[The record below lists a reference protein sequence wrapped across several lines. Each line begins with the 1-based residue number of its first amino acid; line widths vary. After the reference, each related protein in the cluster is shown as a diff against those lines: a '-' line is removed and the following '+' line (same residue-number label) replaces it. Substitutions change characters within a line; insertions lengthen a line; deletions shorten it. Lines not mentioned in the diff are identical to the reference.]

1 MKRLISAVA
10 LTVAFFMICS
20 ILPLS
25 ALAAVSH
32 RNPVYGQS
40 LQEGSFYEEGELP
53 ENDEDLMTAGTQEE
67 KEDLPE
73 EDGEEDSEE
82 NDAPPALLA
91 APPQKA
97 AGDTKTVE
105 VKYKL
110 VNAMAYN
117 YAWRAAREAGI
128 QIPDSFEITLLE
140 DGQPID
146 REGVEAVQTI
156 SRNTNN
162 DTREQSWTL
171 TWELPTADE
180 NGEAITYGELNVS
193 SSPSLADGTLS
204 GRYVQSIGKPISY
217 NSGQRISISITTT
230 LYGFDNL
237 YMDRT
242 WNGDGGDTDPYSI
255 RPADIGYTVYAN
267 GEQIYASTVEAKSGR
282 QTLYSVSNSTTGA
295 TKGGLPQLD
304 EDGNPI
310 HYTVSIDNV
319 PEYYTYELTQFPFV
333 EGTGHLKNGSPTL
346 NGIYPSQL
354 YSDVVFTLNSKSVS
368 ATFLFEGDGIGSEAE
383 LKNRPS
389 SLNVQ
394 LEYSTDGGASWQ
406 KFWGKYAYDVTE
418 SGDVPNSLTY
428 TWDSLPA
435 VDSEGNPVEY
445 RVVQED
451 LFLYATSY
459 DEPVDSADGTHRDIT
474 VHDSYRD
481 NWNYKLDLRWRET
494 DPARKY
500 DINEV
505 SVSRDVTLKAVYE
518 LNVSVQKH
526 YEPGDM
532 QIRIPYTI
540 LTPRVNG
547 TYVPYVTPSAFSL
560 GPANNPSPDFAYT
573 YVIED
578 NGTPNDKSDD
588 MVLFYNYK
596 ALESNDN
603 VIIAVQYNI
612 NPYNVIDC
620 SETTLQAQATG
631 VYTDATGERSEPEE
645 QVSHSIHYRLDTGIT
660 GLNVTKTA
668 KENIYYWNS
677 SWGEEPDDFDM
688 DAYNYVYYT
697 LRVAITNGNQPLHF
711 EVTDAPSD
719 DGEIIRIIDTSLST
733 RPVVEPEITEDGYRW
748 VSGTMTSKTSYRD
761 YDIIVRYPR
770 REYPDPLHDGEST
783 YETDYSN
790 TVTARAVAEDVH
802 EGDKGPDDQ
811 NDILEGESAAYDHWV
826 DYEFVYTGEIYSTRK
841 GMGPTA
847 AYVDPIKYNADMRSD
862 ISWLEMTV
870 NGYNFSDGYRLDLS
884 DDAVYARATI
894 DGVTTSYVRLQ
905 PEDYYF
911 SSPSTSSTTVTV
923 YLTEVDRTNGKEL
936 LGTMP
941 EEGLTVWGKKSFDGE
956 WEQIPVTLTGVSEQ
970 NKYYSYTLSDINDG
984 QYVQMKF
991 SLPEG
996 LKDKARLIVNN
1007 LGVTIKGTSPT
1018 IHRWIEQGED
1028 VKIHLENFA
1037 AFELFVGDSEG
1048 NYTWANPYESTSNP
1062 LSQTVGLDA
1071 LDLAEMGAYRHRKN
1085 DGWDLKTATI
1095 TTTGR
1100 KITVSEYP
1108 DPTNQTY
1115 TILYRLSCVDEYNV
1129 RTLPDEVYEAFCHE
1143 SGVFFDLLPEGF
1155 HLDETKQITVY
1166 GAHRIYTGSSYGT
1179 VESLTLSN
1187 GTSGQG
1193 RAVLVSVD
1201 TIDDYDGTGR
1211 QLVIFHVKSIMEPGK
1226 NYGKNHEHTFTGFA
1240 VDFYCIGAYDDI
1252 PEGKLYNFACY
1263 QRTDDDLI
1271 AQGVT
1276 DEKAAAKPGYYY
1288 PPVPVGNDG
1297 NDAFYDINGDGH
1309 TDIPDTSFMYSTVT
1323 PDFLR
1328 TIENGLSKKVRAHS
1342 DGFDVKDV
1350 ADLGS
1355 EYTYRLKMTASSGGV
1370 TKGVIFYDV
1379 LENAANTEG
1388 HTGEIWWKGSFSRV
1402 DVSSA
1407 EEEGIDVKVWYST
1420 KQGLSYN
1427 APEMLMLDE
1436 APEGTWTDVCPDDP
1450 STVTAVAFDLRYN
1463 KDGTEKEFSE
1473 NETVKVDIIMIAPDE
1488 LQEAELAYNR
1498 PAYDSTFVPKN
1509 SPTEIESF
1517 NIGSRVEVSLRDL
1530 QEIEIRKIGPS
1541 FDDPDT
1547 TVPLGGAVFT
1557 LYKCSSTEEDH
1568 THSVSVTASSS
1579 CWKKYMTLTTTADGK
1594 VTFTELDTGSYR
1606 LQETTGP
1613 SGYNAYG
1620 SSNWWIFEV
1629 NASTGTVSE
1638 PVAYKSSSSGT
1649 LVELVPVENAENAYT
1664 LMDSF
1669 QTINLQ
1675 VRKQWSRKDTYG
1687 TNRPSS
1693 VTFNIYRSRGE
1704 GAEKELYDT
1713 VTLTVSGTGVNQKT
1727 IAVQKYYD
1735 NASPYIYTVEEVPV
1749 AGYTSAITSQTNSV
1763 TSSSYSFT
1771 FMNTQVTADVGVS
1784 KIWDNL
1790 DGSDTAP
1797 EGASVTFTLY
1807 RDGTKTDYSVTLD
1820 GTADETKPTTVGGWE
1835 SEAWKA
1841 EFVNLAEYRYVQNPD
1856 TKEYEPVKIVYTV
1869 KEETGLTGYSAET
1882 DSASADGSIT
1892 NVQEETSVTAQKQWK
1907 NAVGATA
1914 APDGASVT
1922 FALLADGEETDY
1934 TVTLDS
1940 AEDSAPEN
1948 TGGYEVEAWKA
1959 AFVHLPKYRYENGT
1973 AVEIVYSVKETG
1985 GYAGYETDKDT
1996 VSDTGTIINV
2006 QQETEVTAEKT
2017 WKNADGTTAAPDGA
2031 SVTFALLADGAQTG
2045 LTVTLDG
2052 TEEDAP
2058 DTAGG
2063 YEKEAWKAMFVHL
2076 PKYRYENG
2084 DPVAIVY
2091 SVKETAAYPGYN
2103 TANDTADDGGV
2114 ITNTQ
2119 EETSV
2124 TAVKKWKNA
2133 DSTDTAPQ
2141 GAEVT
2146 FTLLSDGAETSYT
2159 VTLKGVVADAPLTS
2173 GGYEAEAWKAAFVHL
2188 PKYRIENG
2196 EAVEI
2201 VYSVKETTEYPG
2213 YKPDKDTAENGGTI
2227 TNVQEETE
2235 ASAAKMWLSA
2245 DGTEDSPGGA
2255 QVVFTLLSDGK
2266 ETPFTVTLKG
2276 IETGA
2281 PDTSGGYEAEAWKAA
2296 FVHLPK
2302 YRVENGEA
2310 VPIVYTVR
2318 ESTGYAGYEAEEDT
2332 VGSGETIVNV
2342 QIETGICAYKS
2353 WKNADGTKTPP
2364 KGASV
2369 TFVLLADGEETDF
2382 SVELDGTADG
2392 DEGAPEFTGGYES
2405 GEWKAEFVHLPKY
2418 AVGEDGTAAEI
2429 VYTVM
2434 ESVSY
2439 PGYFVDGKDTVS
2451 DNGTITN
2458 RQKTE
2463 TPDTGLFTDHTLW
2476 IVLLLV
2482 GLEALVLLVIRKLS
2496 VAKAGR

>member
-1 MKRLISAVA
+1 
-10 LTVAFFMICS
+10 
-20 ILPLS
+20 
-25 ALAAVSH
+25 
-32 RNPVYGQS
+32 
-40 LQEGSFYEEGELP
+40 
-53 ENDEDLMTAGTQEE
+53 
-67 KEDLPE
+67 
-73 EDGEEDSEE
+73 
-82 NDAPPALLA
+82 
-91 APPQKA
+91 
-97 AGDTKTVE
+97 
-105 VKYKL
+105 
-110 VNAMAYN
+110 
-117 YAWRAAREAGI
+117 
-128 QIPDSFEITLLE
+128 
-140 DGQPID
+140 
-146 REGVEAVQTI
+146 
-156 SRNTNN
+156 
-162 DTREQSWTL
+162 
-171 TWELPTADE
+171 
-180 NGEAITYGELNVS
+180 
-193 SSPSLADGTLS
+193 
-204 GRYVQSIGKPISY
+204 
-217 NSGQRISISITTT
+217 
-230 LYGFDNL
+230 
-237 YMDRT
+237 
-242 WNGDGGDTDPYSI
+242 
-255 RPADIGYTVYAN
+255 
-267 GEQIYASTVEAKSGR
+267 
-282 QTLYSVSNSTTGA
+282 
-295 TKGGLPQLD
+295 
-304 EDGNPI
+304 
-310 HYTVSIDNV
+310 
-319 PEYYTYELTQFPFV
+319 
-333 EGTGHLKNGSPTL
+333 
-346 NGIYPSQL
+346 
-354 YSDVVFTLNSKSVS
+354 
-368 ATFLFEGDGIGSEAE
+368 
-383 LKNRPS
+383 
-389 SLNVQ
+389 
-394 LEYSTDGGASWQ
+394 
-406 KFWGKYAYDVTE
+406 
-418 SGDVPNSLTY
+418 
-428 TWDSLPA
+428 
-435 VDSEGNPVEY
+435 
-445 RVVQED
+445 
-451 LFLYATSY
+451 
-459 DEPVDSADGTHRDIT
+459 
-474 VHDSYRD
+474 
-481 NWNYKLDLRWRET
+481 
-494 DPARKY
+494 
-500 DINEV
+500 
-505 SVSRDVTLKAVYE
+505 
-518 LNVSVQKH
+518 
-526 YEPGDM
+526 
-532 QIRIPYTI
+532 
-540 LTPRVNG
+540 
-547 TYVPYVTPSAFSL
+547 
-560 GPANNPSPDFAYT
+560 
-573 YVIED
+573 
-578 NGTPNDKSDD
+578 
-588 MVLFYNYK
+588 
-596 ALESNDN
+596 
-603 VIIAVQYNI
+603 
-612 NPYNVIDC
+612 
-620 SETTLQAQATG
+620 
-631 VYTDATGERSEPEE
+631 
-645 QVSHSIHYRLDTGIT
+645 
-660 GLNVTKTA
+660 
-668 KENIYYWNS
+668 
-677 SWGEEPDDFDM
+677 
-688 DAYNYVYYT
+688 
-697 LRVAITNGNQPLHF
+697 
-711 EVTDAPSD
+711 
-719 DGEIIRIIDTSLST
+719 
-733 RPVVEPEITEDGYRW
+733 
-748 VSGTMTSKTSYRD
+748 
-761 YDIIVRYPR
+761 
-770 REYPDPLHDGEST
+770 
-783 YETDYSN
+783 
-790 TVTARAVAEDVH
+790 
-802 EGDKGPDDQ
+802 
-811 NDILEGESAAYDHWV
+811 
-826 DYEFVYTGEIYSTRK
+826 
-841 GMGPTA
+841 
-847 AYVDPIKYNADMRSD
+847 
-862 ISWLEMTV
+862 
-870 NGYNFSDGYRLDLS
+870 
-884 DDAVYARATI
+884 
-894 DGVTTSYVRLQ
+894 
-905 PEDYYF
+905 
-911 SSPSTSSTTVTV
+911 
-923 YLTEVDRTNGKEL
+923 
-936 LGTMP
+936 MP

-970 NKYYSYTLSDINDG
+970 YKYYSYTLSDINDG

-1048 NYTWANPYESTSNP
+1048 NYTWANPYESTSNT

-1100 KITVSEYP
+1100 KVTVSEYP

-1187 GTSGQG
+1187 GTRGQG

-1201 TIDDYDGTGR
+1201 TIDDYKGTGR

-1252 PEGKLYNFACY
+1252 PTGQLYNFACY

-1271 AQGVT
+1271 AQGIT

-1288 PPVPVGNDG
+1288 PTVPVGNDG

-1427 APEMLMLDE
+1427 APEMLILDE

-1547 TVPLGGAVFT
+1547 IVPLGGAVFT

-1568 THSVSVTASSS
+1568 THSASVTASSS

-1704 GAEKELYDT
+1704 GAEKELYGT

-1892 NVQEETSVTAQKQWK
+1892 NVQEETSVTARKQWK
-1907 NAVGATA
+1907 NADGTTA
-1914 APDGASVT
+1914 APDGASET

-2063 YEKEAWKAMFVHL
+2063 YEKEAWKAEFLHLPRYRVVNGKSVEIAYTVKETASYPGYRAQTDTVQSGGSVTNVQEEISVSAEKQWKNADGTTAAPDGAGVTFALLADGQTTGITVTLDGKADTGVPEVTGGYESGSWKASFVHLPKYRIDTDGKEVPVNYTVQETIPWPGYSARSDTVSDAGIITNIQEETTVSAEKQWKNADGSVGAPAGATVVFTLLADGNRTAFTVTLDGQADEPAPAVSGGYESTSWKASFVHLPRYRIDDSGEAVEIVYTIEETTGYAGYTDPEDPASDGSALVNTQIETEASASKQWQNADGTTHAPQGAEVTFTLLSDGTPTEYSVTLKGSETASPAGIGGYEPAAWKAMFVHL

-2084 DPVAIVY
+2084 VPVAIVY

-2133 DSTDTAPQ
+2133 DNTDTAPQ

-2159 VTLKGVVADAPLTS
+2159 VTLKGVAADAPLTS

-2418 AVGEDGTAAEI
+2418 TVGEDGTAAEI

-2434 ESVSY
+2434 ESISY

>member
-267 GEQIYASTVEAKSGR
+267 GEQIYASTVGAKSGR

-319 PEYYTYELTQFPFV
+319 PKYYTYELTQFPFV

-505 SVSRDVTLKAVYE
+505 SVSRDVTFKAVYE

-596 ALESNDN
+596 TLESNDN

-645 QVSHSIHYRLDTGIT
+645 QVSHSIRYRLDTGIT

-697 LRVAITNGNQPLHF
+697 LRVSITNGNQPLHF

-826 DYEFVYTGEIYSTRK
+826 DYQFVYTGEIYSTRK
-841 GMGPTA
+841 GMGPTE
-847 AYVDPIKYNADMRSD
+847 AYVDPIKYNADMRSG

-905 PEDYYF
+905 PED
-911 SSPSTSSTTVTV
+911 
-923 YLTEVDRTNGKEL
+923 
-936 LGTMP
+936 
-941 EEGLTVWGKKSFDGE
+941 
-956 WEQIPVTLTGVSEQ
+956 
-970 NKYYSYTLSDINDG
+970 
-984 QYVQMKF
+984 
-991 SLPEG
+991 
-996 LKDKARLIVNN
+996 
-1007 LGVTIKGTSPT
+1007 
-1018 IHRWIEQGED
+1018 
-1028 VKIHLENFA
+1028 
-1037 AFELFVGDSEG
+1037 
-1048 NYTWANPYESTSNP
+1048 
-1062 LSQTVGLDA
+1062 
-1071 LDLAEMGAYRHRKN
+1071 
-1085 DGWDLKTATI
+1085 
-1095 TTTGR
+1095 
-1100 KITVSEYP
+1100 
-1108 DPTNQTY
+1108 
-1115 TILYRLSCVDEYNV
+1115 
-1129 RTLPDEVYEAFCHE
+1129 
-1143 SGVFFDLLPEGF
+1143 
-1155 HLDETKQITVY
+1155 
-1166 GAHRIYTGSSYGT
+1166 
-1179 VESLTLSN
+1179 
-1187 GTSGQG
+1187 
-1193 RAVLVSVD
+1193 
-1201 TIDDYDGTGR
+1201 
-1211 QLVIFHVKSIMEPGK
+1211 
-1226 NYGKNHEHTFTGFA
+1226 
-1240 VDFYCIGAYDDI
+1240 
-1252 PEGKLYNFACY
+1252 
-1263 QRTDDDLI
+1263 
-1271 AQGVT
+1271 
-1276 DEKAAAKPGYYY
+1276 
-1288 PPVPVGNDG
+1288 
-1297 NDAFYDINGDGH
+1297 
-1309 TDIPDTSFMYSTVT
+1309 
-1323 PDFLR
+1323 
-1328 TIENGLSKKVRAHS
+1328 
-1342 DGFDVKDV
+1342 
-1350 ADLGS
+1350 
-1355 EYTYRLKMTASSGGV
+1355 
-1370 TKGVIFYDV
+1370 
-1379 LENAANTEG
+1379 
-1388 HTGEIWWKGSFSRV
+1388 
-1402 DVSSA
+1402 
-1407 EEEGIDVKVWYST
+1407 
-1420 KQGLSYN
+1420 
-1427 APEMLMLDE
+1427 
-1436 APEGTWTDVCPDDP
+1436 
-1450 STVTAVAFDLRYN
+1450 
-1463 KDGTEKEFSE
+1463 
-1473 NETVKVDIIMIAPDE
+1473 
-1488 LQEAELAYNR
+1488 
-1498 PAYDSTFVPKN
+1498 
-1509 SPTEIESF
+1509 
-1517 NIGSRVEVSLRDL
+1517 
-1530 QEIEIRKIGPS
+1530 
-1541 FDDPDT
+1541 
-1547 TVPLGGAVFT
+1547 
-1557 LYKCSSTEEDH
+1557 
-1568 THSVSVTASSS
+1568 
-1579 CWKKYMTLTTTADGK
+1579 
-1594 VTFTELDTGSYR
+1594 
-1606 LQETTGP
+1606 
-1613 SGYNAYG
+1613 
-1620 SSNWWIFEV
+1620 
-1629 NASTGTVSE
+1629 
-1638 PVAYKSSSSGT
+1638 
-1649 LVELVPVENAENAYT
+1649 
-1664 LMDSF
+1664 
-1669 QTINLQ
+1669 
-1675 VRKQWSRKDTYG
+1675 
-1687 TNRPSS
+1687 
-1693 VTFNIYRSRGE
+1693 
-1704 GAEKELYDT
+1704 
-1713 VTLTVSGTGVNQKT
+1713 
-1727 IAVQKYYD
+1727 
-1735 NASPYIYTVEEVPV
+1735 
-1749 AGYTSAITSQTNSV
+1749 
-1763 TSSSYSFT
+1763 
-1771 FMNTQVTADVGVS
+1771 
-1784 KIWDNL
+1784 
-1790 DGSDTAP
+1790 
-1797 EGASVTFTLY
+1797 
-1807 RDGTKTDYSVTLD
+1807 
-1820 GTADETKPTTVGGWE
+1820 
-1835 SEAWKA
+1835 
-1841 EFVNLAEYRYVQNPD
+1841 
-1856 TKEYEPVKIVYTV
+1856 
-1869 KEETGLTGYSAET
+1869 
-1882 DSASADGSIT
+1882 
-1892 NVQEETSVTAQKQWK
+1892 
-1907 NAVGATA
+1907 
-1914 APDGASVT
+1914 
-1922 FALLADGEETDY
+1922 
-1934 TVTLDS
+1934 
-1940 AEDSAPEN
+1940 
-1948 TGGYEVEAWKA
+1948 
-1959 AFVHLPKYRYENGT
+1959 
-1973 AVEIVYSVKETG
+1973 
-1985 GYAGYETDKDT
+1985 
-1996 VSDTGTIINV
+1996 
-2006 QQETEVTAEKT
+2006 
-2017 WKNADGTTAAPDGA
+2017 
-2031 SVTFALLADGAQTG
+2031 
-2045 LTVTLDG
+2045 
-2052 TEEDAP
+2052 
-2058 DTAGG
+2058 
-2063 YEKEAWKAMFVHL
+2063 
-2076 PKYRYENG
+2076 
-2084 DPVAIVY
+2084 
-2091 SVKETAAYPGYN
+2091 
-2103 TANDTADDGGV
+2103 
-2114 ITNTQ
+2114 
-2119 EETSV
+2119 
-2124 TAVKKWKNA
+2124 
-2133 DSTDTAPQ
+2133 
-2141 GAEVT
+2141 
-2146 FTLLSDGAETSYT
+2146 
-2159 VTLKGVVADAPLTS
+2159 
-2173 GGYEAEAWKAAFVHL
+2173 
-2188 PKYRIENG
+2188 
-2196 EAVEI
+2196 
-2201 VYSVKETTEYPG
+2201 
-2213 YKPDKDTAENGGTI
+2213 
-2227 TNVQEETE
+2227 
-2235 ASAAKMWLSA
+2235 
-2245 DGTEDSPGGA
+2245 
-2255 QVVFTLLSDGK
+2255 
-2266 ETPFTVTLKG
+2266 
-2276 IETGA
+2276 
-2281 PDTSGGYEAEAWKAA
+2281 
-2296 FVHLPK
+2296 
-2302 YRVENGEA
+2302 
-2310 VPIVYTVR
+2310 
-2318 ESTGYAGYEAEEDT
+2318 
-2332 VGSGETIVNV
+2332 
-2342 QIETGICAYKS
+2342 
-2353 WKNADGTKTPP
+2353 
-2364 KGASV
+2364 
-2369 TFVLLADGEETDF
+2369 
-2382 SVELDGTADG
+2382 
-2392 DEGAPEFTGGYES
+2392 
-2405 GEWKAEFVHLPKY
+2405 
-2418 AVGEDGTAAEI
+2418 
-2429 VYTVM
+2429 
-2434 ESVSY
+2434 
-2439 PGYFVDGKDTVS
+2439 
-2451 DNGTITN
+2451 
-2458 RQKTE
+2458 
-2463 TPDTGLFTDHTLW
+2463 
-2476 IVLLLV
+2476 
-2482 GLEALVLLVIRKLS
+2482 
-2496 VAKAGR
+2496 